1 MKNILKNI
9 TSNSLILG
17 IIGSVIG
24 TLLILYTPTLVRFFF
39 KLLFSWSNIFSNL
52 IIDST
57 IKAAVREFKFIGYY
71 TFLLVMITFGLVYLS
86 LTKLEYSYLHSI
98 KKQPDAI
105 KRTIMLVYMLLA
117 ILIIASAA
125 NAISVEGIIVTQKL
139 RIDII
144 APYINEQI
152 EEELWSTW
160 YLISSKIDYID
171 YNNELDIIAENN
183 NIELPKPYY

>member
-1 MKNILKNI
+1 LKNILKNI

>member
-1 MKNILKNI
+1 LKNILKNI

-152 EEELWSTW
+152 EEELWSKW